1 MSYQVY
7 VTRGKFWAEND
18 GFEISSAEWLQI
30 VEADDELRRNEQNG
44 AYSADFIGPDG
55 SNDQWIDW
63 AEGNL
68 FTGYP
73 DRPLQNALLRLATE
87 LGAVI
92 QGEDGEIYRDVDD
105 FPEVKHL
112 TGFSPGAMNRRPA
125 YQRREIAWTFVVIV
139 VIAAAIT
146 AVNVL
151 GLW

>member
-18 GFEISSAEWLQI
+18 GCEIPASEWLQI
-30 VEADDELRRNEQNG
+30 VEADDDLRPNEQNG
-44 AYSADFIGPDG
+44 PYFAEFIGSEG
-55 SNDQWIDW
+55 NNDQWIDW

-92 QGEDGEIYRDVDD
+92 QGEDGEIYRVVDD
-105 FPEVKHL
+105 FPEIEHQ
-112 TGFSPGAMNRRPA
+112 TRYSSGDMNRRPA
-125 YQRREIAWTFVVIV
+125 YQRREITWTLVTIT
-139 VIAAAIT
+139 VIAAAII
-146 AVNVL
+146 AVNIL
-151 GLW
+151 GVW